1 MFTLSRVGDAAMVIL
16 SCPAVRE
23 WQASV
28 LSGYLSDVVETNKGR
43 VVLDVSG
50 IFQFTIA
57 WVNSLILLADRCR
70 ELGGEFVVVGMPRI
84 GRTMMLEAGLTKKL
98 RLADNGQEA
107 LAMLESSVGPWRRAV
122 ARLLSIPMSARKPK
136 AA

>member
-1 MFTLSRVGDAAMVIL
+1 MFTLSRVGDTAMVIL

-28 LSGYLSDVVETNKGR
+28 LSGYLADVVEGNKGR

-57 WVNSLILLADRCR
+57 WVNSLISLADRCR
-70 ELGGEFVVVGMPRI
+70 ELGGDFVVVGMPRI
-84 GRTMMLEAGLTKKL
+84 GRRMMREAGLTKKL
-98 RLADNGQEA
+98 RLADSGQQA
-107 LAMLESSVGPWRRAV
+107 LSMLEDSSVAPWRRAV
-122 ARLLSIPMSARKPK
+122 ARLLSIPMASKPK

>member
-1 MFTLSRVGDAAMVIL
+1 MFTLSRVGDVAMVIL

-28 LSGYLSDVVETNKGR
+28 LSGYLSDIVETNKGR

-57 WVNSLILLADRCR
+57 WLNSLISLADRCR
-70 ELGGEFVVVGMPRI
+70 ELGGEFIVVGMPRM
-84 GRTMMLEAGLTKKL
+84 GQRMMREAGLIKKL
-98 RLADNGQEA
+98 RLAESGIAA
-107 LAMLESSVGPWRRAV
+107 LAMLEASSIAPWRRAV
-122 ARLLSIPMSARKPK
+122 ARLLSIPIAHKPK